1 VVCSWDSGG
10 RGVGVP
16 GRPWLYLAST
26 VSRIA
31 GSGVPASNCFFA
43 SRATLM
49 QIPQEKPIGSG
60 EMRGS
65 APVRSMMSM
74 KQS

>member
-1 VVCSWDSGG
+1 
-10 RGVGVP
+10 
-16 GRPWLYLAST
+16 LYLAST

-31 GSGVPASNCFFA
+31 GSGTPASYCFFA
-43 SRATLM
+43 SRATVM

-60 EMRGS
+60 DTRGS

>member
-1 VVCSWDSGG
+1 MDTGG

-16 GRPWLYLAST
+16 GRPWLYLISI
-26 VSRIA
+26 VSRMA
-31 GSGVPASNCFFA
+31 GSGIPASYCFFA

-49 QIPQEKPIGSG
+49 QIPQEKPIISG
-60 EMRGS
+60 ETRGS

>member
-1 VVCSWDSGG
+1 
-10 RGVGVP
+10 VGVP
-16 GRPWLYLAST
+16 GRPLLCLISI

-31 GSGVPASNCFFA
+31 ESGTPASYCLFA
-43 SRATLM
+43 SRATVM

-60 EMRGS
+60 DTRGS
-65 APVRSMMSM
+65 APLRSMMSM

>member
-1 VVCSWDSGG
+1 M
-10 RGVGVP
+10 GVP
-16 GRPWLYLAST
+16 GRPWLYLTST
-26 VSRIA
+26 VSRMA
-31 GSGVPASNCFFA
+31 GSGTPASYCLFA
-43 SRATLM
+43 SRATEM

-60 EMRGS
+60 EIRGS

>member
-1 VVCSWDSGG
+1 MGSVG

-16 GRPWLYLAST
+16 TWPSLYFAST

-31 GSGVPASNCFFA
+31 GSGRPASNCFFA
-43 SRATLM
+43 SRATSM
-49 QIPQEKPIGSG
+49 QIPQEKPIALG
-60 EMRGS
+60 ETRGTS
-65 APVRSMMSM
+65 RLLSIPSM

>member
-1 VVCSWDSGG
+1 M
-10 RGVGVP
+10 P
-16 GRPWLYLAST
+16 GRPSLSFASIE
-26 VSRIA
+26 SLIA
-31 GSGVPASNCFFA
+31 GSAMPASYCLFA

-49 QIPQEKPIGSG
+49 QIPQAKPIGSG
-60 EMRGS
+60 ETRGR

>member
-1 VVCSWDSGG
+1 MVVGG

-16 GRPWLYLAST
+16 GWPCLYFIST

-31 GSGVPASNCFFA
+31 GSGTPASYCLFA
-43 SRATLM
+43 SRATVM

-60 EMRGS
+60 DTRGT

>member
-1 VVCSWDSGG
+1 
-10 RGVGVP
+10 VGVP
-16 GRPWLYLAST
+16 GFPWLYLDTT

-31 GSGVPASNCFFA
+31 GSGTPASYCFFA

-49 QIPQEKPIGSG
+49 QIPQENPIASG
-60 EMRGS
+60 ETRGTS
-65 APVRSMMSM
+65 RLWSTMSM